1 MNPNDSEKF
10 GFIRIDSEWVS
21 DWFRLKNF
29 FGLDR
34 NETVWFGYKFRNDSQ
49 NFGLVRHEFQ
59 SETFA
64 RECMNWMG
72 FKYLIPRNINPGES
86 FGLKFN
92 PKNSKFSESFRNFY
106 PNQTVLFRFRR
117 NFSIWSNPR
126 PIQNQSEL
134 IRSIRM
140 EPNFSE
146 SFGLIRIDRIL
157 RIESS
162 NWPDWKFILI
172 WIDRIH
178 SD

>member
-1 MNPNDSEKF
+1 MKRIHADYKF
-10 GFIRIDSEWVS
+10 G
-21 DWFRLKNF
+21 LKTN

-34 NETVWFGYKFRNDSQ
+34 SDTVWCEYKFRNDSE
-49 NFGLVRHEFQ
+49 NFGLVRNEFQ

-64 RECMNWMG
+64 SEGMNWMG
-72 FKYLIPRNINPGES
+72 LKYLFPGIPTLTKVSDWNSIRT
-86 FGLKFN
+86 
-92 PKNSKFSESFRNFY
+92 NSKFSKSFRNLY